1 MSSLPRGALVAL
13 SLVKAH
19 GHPFPS
25 YLLLSIRQDFLP
37 VPCLLLLN
45 LCLPCSSITAL
56 GWFSGWVL
64 QCPFI
69 LLGKSRLSSQAKE
82 TTKNL
87 AESMMLPNP
96 LCSHALGPSRMGVI
110 LALFPTPSWIQVPLP
125 PHPRS
130 PIHRASK
137 LQCRLN
143 AS

>member
-1 MSSLPRGALVAL
+1 MAL

-25 YLLLSIRQDFLP
+25 YLLLSIRQDPLP
-37 VPCLLLLN
+37 VPCPLLLN

-56 GWFSGWVL
+56 GWFSRWVL

-87 AESMMLPNP
+87 AESMMLPHP
-96 LCSHALGPSRMGVI
+96 LCSGMWSPSHALGPSRMDVI

-137 LQCRLN
+137 LQCRHN